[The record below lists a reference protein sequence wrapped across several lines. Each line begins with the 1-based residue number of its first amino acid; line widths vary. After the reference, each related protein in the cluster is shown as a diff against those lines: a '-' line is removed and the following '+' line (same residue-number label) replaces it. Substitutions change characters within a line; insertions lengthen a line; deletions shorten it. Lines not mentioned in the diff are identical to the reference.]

1 MDTPTHSLY
10 ILRFEEGEEEDQE
23 EDQEEAKRQVSSTHI
38 LAHIFLLG
46 FNNIELSEVSG
57 SLAVADTRSS

>member
-1 MDTPTHSLY
+1 MCGCTYTFTLY
-10 ILRFEEGEEEDQE
+10 FEDEEKE
-23 EDQEEAKRQVSSTHI
+23 EEAKRQVSSTHI

-57 SLAVADTRSS
+57 SLAVADTYTFLVNFYH